1 MARTLQDY
9 RAAAQNPFGRA
20 LLDTIASAEG
30 ADYNVQFGG
39 GRFDTSQGWKHP
51 RQVLG
56 RGKGGVNSQW
66 ASDASGRYQFL
77 STTWDEVAGQ
87 LGLKDFSP
95 ANQDAAA
102 MRLIERRGV
111 SLDGVMAGKVD
122 AGTLA
127 KLAPEWASLP
137 TLQGKS
143 AYGQPVK
150 KAADLLATFNAAA
163 KGAPPAAGAGF
174 QGAAASGTAPPAE
187 LSLDVPN
194 PYEGLGRSGGM
205 PMPGQTRTPESL
217 ALATIGAAIAAGGA
231 AGAGNAGLQYLAAR
245 GAQGRQRMA
254 GALAQMIG
262 AEPPA
267 SPPPQV
273 ITAPME
279 APIQAQPAL
288 SAGGIAGPAQ
298 GGGGGGAGP
307 VPFKRSVSTSFDQGQ
322 PGIDLYFEDKQFR
335 SLLPGRV
342 KDVGYQG
349 SGRGASGKG
358 YGNFA
363 VVESIDP
370 ATGEKVD
377 VLYAHLDEVKVAK
390 GQQVGE
396 GYSIGKQGGTGRVLS
411 QDGTIASV
419 DFLAPAPAGSGSMT
433 PYRNYDSLR
442 RRLAK
447 RWSS

>member
-9 RAAAQNPFGRA
+9 QAAAQNPFGRA

-39 GRFDTSQGWKHP
+39 GRFDTSRGWKHP

-87 LGLKDFSP
+87 LGIKDFSP

-111 SLDGVMAGKVD
+111 NLDDVVAGKVD

-137 TLQGKS
+137 TLAGKS

-150 KAADLLATFNAAA
+150 KAADLLAKFTAAA
-163 KGAPPAAGAGF
+163 KGAPPVSGASFQRPAAGG
-174 QGAAASGTAPPAE
+174 GDPLKE

-194 PYEGLGRSGGM
+194 PYGGLDRSTAM
-205 PMPGQTRTPESL
+205 PMPGRGQTPEKL
-217 ALATIGAAIAAGGA
+217 ALATIGSAIAAGGV

-254 GALAQMIG
+254 GTLAQMVSG
-262 AEPPA
+262 EPPA
-267 SPPPQV
+267 SVPPQA
-273 ITAPME
+273 IAAPME
-279 APIQAQPAL
+279 VAAQGTPRQ
-288 SAGGIAGPAQ
+288 P
-298 GGGGGGAGP
+298 GGGGSPPAASGAGP

-335 SLLPGRV
+335 SLLPGRI
-342 KDVGYQG
+342 KDIGYQG
-349 SGRGASGKG
+349 SGRGATGKG
-358 YGNFA
+358 YGNY
-363 VVESIDP
+363 VVKESIDP
-370 ATGEKVD
+370 ATGQKVD
-377 VLYAHLDEVKVAK
+377 VLYGHLDSINVTK
-390 GQQVGE
+390 GQEVPE
-396 GYSIGKQGGTGRVLS
+396 GAVIGRQGGTGRVLS

-433 PYRNYDSLR
+433 PYQNFDLLR

-447 RWSS
+447 RWSQ

>member
-1 MARTLQDY
+1 
-9 RAAAQNPFGRA
+9 
-20 LLDTIASAEG
+20 
-30 ADYNVQFGG
+30 
-39 GRFDTSQGWKHP
+39 
-51 RQVLG
+51 
-56 RGKGGVNSQW
+56 
-66 ASDASGRYQFL
+66 
-77 STTWDEVAGQ
+77 
-87 LGLKDFSP
+87 
-95 ANQDAAA
+95 
-102 MRLIERRGV
+102 
-111 SLDGVMAGKVD
+111 VD
-122 AGTLA
+122 ATTLA

-150 KAADLLATFNAAA
+150 KASDLLAKFTAAA
-163 KGAPPAAGAGF
+163 KGARPAPATSP
-174 QGAAASGTAPPAE
+174 QGAATGAGTSGENPGGAPAGE
-187 LSLDVPN
+187 LSLDAPD
-194 PYEGLGRSGGM
+194 PYAGLSRSAGM
-205 PMPGQTRTPESL
+205 PMPGQGQTPQDL
-217 ALATIGAAIAAGGA
+217 ALATIGAAVAAGGA
-231 AGAGNAGLQYLAAR
+231 GLAGNAGLQYLAAR
-245 GAQGRQRMA
+245 GAQGRAVQQRMA
-254 GALAQMIG
+254 GTLAQMISG
-262 AEPPA
+262 
-267 SPPPQV
+267 
-273 ITAPME
+273 E
-279 APIQAQPAL
+279 APAAVPLAPA
-288 SAGGIAGPAQ
+288 AAPTEAPAQ
-298 GGGGGGAGP
+298 GQPAPATTGNAPVQAGGSGGPARTGGGAGP
-307 VPFKRSVSTSFDQGQ
+307 VPFRRSVSTSFDQGQ